1 MIREVSNMKTLV
13 NYAVGDM
20 VEYQPFSWWPVR
32 QLLVTKAVFY
42 HEQSSRGAYWAL
54 EMVDTK
60 NGEVVKEQGS
70 RVKKISAAA

>member
-32 QLLVTKAVFY
+32 QLLVSKATFH
-42 HEQSSRGAYWAL
+42 HEQSSAGAYWVL
-54 EMVDTK
+54 EMVDSKT
-60 NGEVVKEQGS
+60 GEVVKEQGS